1 MPPFVQN
8 FFQSLGQILNFT
20 LFKLGQTEIT
30 PATLLT
36 FLILCAGIVGL
47 ERVVRKHLMRR
58 VLSRTGLDASL
69 QYSVSRVIGYLILI
83 LGFYIALLVVG
94 VDLGSLAV
102 VAGAF
107 GVGLGFGLQNVI
119 SNFVSGIII
128 LFERSLKVGDFVELE
143 SGVAGEVQEINM
155 RSTWIVTNDNI
166 DILVPNSEFVNG
178 RVINWTLKEACRRVR
193 VPFGVAYG
201 ADKELVRQAGLEAA
215 DRVPHTV
222 KDDPKRRPQV
232 WFVRFGN
239 SSLDFELVV
248 WIGPDAVK
256 RPASVQAA
264 YLWEIH
270 TSLYAHQIEIPFPQN
285 DLHLR
290 SFFGLKDQEAKRWF
304 EQRFGG
310 DGSAA
315 PGAPGDRRT
324 HAPEEPRPPERRNDP
339 SER

>member
-1 MPPFVQN
+1 MPPVLEDLFRSAYRV
-8 FFQSLGQILNFT
+8 LNFP

-30 PATLLT
+30 PAALLT
-36 FLILCAGIVGL
+36 FVCFCAGVIVG
-47 ERVVRKHLMRR
+47 ERLVRRHLLRR
-58 VLSRTGLDASL
+58 ALSRTGMDESL
-69 QYSVSRVIGYLILI
+69 QYTVSRIVGYLIL
-83 LGFYIALLVVG
+83 LVGFYVALLTIG
-94 VDLGSLAV
+94 IDLGSLAV

-107 GVGLGFGLQNVI
+107 GLGLGFGLQNMF
-119 SNFVSGIII
+119 SNFISGLII

-143 SGVAGEVQEINM
+143 SGVAGEVREINM

-201 ADKELVRQAGLEAA
+201 VDKELVRRVVLEAA
-215 DRVPHTV
+215 ERVPFTV

-248 WIGPDAVK
+248 WVGPEAVK
-256 RPASVQAA
+256 RPNAVQAA

-270 TSLYAHQIEIPFPQN
+270 TALYANKLEIPFPQN

-290 SFFGLKDQEAKRWF
+290 SFFGLKDEDAKRWF
-304 EQRFGG
+304 EQQWRA
-310 DGSAA
+310 AA
-315 PGAPGDRRT
+315 P
-324 HAPEEPRPPERRNDP
+324 PPPADASR
-339 SER
+339 